1 MWLGFKKIWRSG
13 LYDHTQKNDEMV
25 QRASSINFIIGLITL
40 QTLKI

>member
-1 MWLGFKKIWRSG
+1 MTI
-13 LYDHTQKNDEMV
+13 HQKNDEMV